1 MSAGV
6 SATQMEF
13 HDSDFSF
20 LKTGTSAGSS
30 IWNFHHGFKSN
41 SSLTKMSALAPQES
55 SMIPLHYIEEVDDA
69 PEDNFLDRNDD
80 EYVEEPKPA
89 PSSTNAKTT
98 RAKRPRDDDDLF
110 EAEEEEEEEAPA
122 EPEEEEKV
130 PRNARGRQIVDITEY
145 LCLPQSDAAVKLGL
159 PVSTL
164 SKRWKEAAKNRK
176 WPFRKVS
183 KIDKEIAQLLQGVPQ
198 DGEEAGA
205 LTPEL
210 EHQIGVLLRQRQDEL
225 RRVSIR
231 L

>member
-1 MSAGV
+1 MICSRRRKRKRKRLPPNV
-6 SATQMEF
+6 SRGLFVRQ
-13 HDSDFSF
+13 HLILF
-20 LKTGTSAGSS
+20 L
-30 IWNFHHGFKSN
+30 
-41 SSLTKMSALAPQES
+41 
-55 SMIPLHYIEEVDDA
+55 
-69 PEDNFLDRNDD
+69 
-80 EYVEEPKPA
+80 PA
-89 PSSTNAKTT
+89 A
-98 RAKRPRDDDDLF
+98 A
-110 EAEEEEEEEAPA
+110 
-122 EPEEEEKV
+122 EEEEKV

-145 LCLPQSDAAVKLGL
+145 LCLPQSDAAVKLGVRIRARPLSGRVRLTICLQL